1 MANNTEKKERTR
13 LQKISLNAK
22 IILLLVLFILVAFFV
37 AYMISTSL
45 DDVID
50 SEKNGA
56 MTSSGDQT
64 TVYEINE
71 PSMAE

>member
-1 MANNTEKKERTR
+1 MARNTEKKERTR
-13 LQKISLNAK
+13 LQKVSLNAK

-50 SEKNGA
+50 QEKNNTP
-56 MTSSGDQT
+56 TSSGDQT

-71 PSMAE
+71 PSLAG

>member
-50 SEKNGA
+50 SEKNG
-56 MTSSGDQT
+56 TSSGDQT

-71 PSMAE
+71 PSMTE

>member
-13 LQKISLNAK
+13 LQKVSLNAK
-22 IILLLVLFILVAFFV
+22 IILLLVLLILAAFFV

-45 DDVID
+45 DDVIN
-50 SEKNGA
+50 SEKNGT

-64 TVYEINE
+64 TVYEINV